1 MHPVPVI
8 TTTLVVPSPTS
19 LSWALLMSTKI
30 LAAGW
35 TSADATYGSLIYGL
49 QRFLATSGYNINR
62 DMSDMI
68 ITNCKIMQASN
79 LVVLEQKAKLY
90 DSMMSQCV
98 SVYNQPL

>member
-1 MHPVPVI
+1 MVVVGFGWLHPVPVI

-35 TSADATYGSLIYGL
+35 TSADATYG
-49 QRFLATSGYNINR
+49 TSGYNINR